1 MAGAKEIRTKIK
13 SVKNTQ
19 KITRAMEKVAMSK
32 MRKAQ
37 ERMVQAR
44 PYAAKILRTVGHLSQ
59 ANPEYKHPFLVER
72 PLKRVALIVV
82 SSDRGLCGGLNTN
95 LFRAAVR
102 SIRDWREQG
111 VELEYAV
118 IGNKALA
125 FFKRVGGKVVAQ
137 TAQLGDRPHL
147 EQLLGTI
154 KAVTDA
160 YRAGEVDRVFLASNQ
175 FVNTMTQKPTI
186 RQLLPLSVAAKDEN
200 KGEEAPQF
208 AVPGLKTSSSFPWDY
223 IYEPDAPELLDLVL
237 SRYLESQVYQAV
249 VENVASEQS
258 ARMVA
263 MKAATDNAGKIINSL
278 QLAYNKARQASITKE
293 LAEIVGG
300 AAAV

>member
-1 MAGAKEIRTKIK
+1 VAGAKEIRTKIK

-37 ERMVQAR
+37 ERMLGAR
-44 PYAAKILRTVGHLSQ
+44 PYAEKILRTVGHL
-59 ANPEYKHPFLVER
+59 ALATPEYKHPFLVDR
-72 PLKRVALIVV
+72 AVKRVAFIVV

-95 LFRAAVR
+95 LFRVAVR
-102 SIRDWREQG
+102 SIRDWKEKG
-111 VELEYAV
+111 VEAEYAV
-118 IGNKALA
+118 FGNKAAA

-137 TAQLGDRPHL
+137 TSHLGDKPHL

-154 KAVTDA
+154 KVVTDA
-160 YRAGEVDRVFLASNQ
+160 YRSGEVDRVFLVSNQ
-175 FVNTMTQKPTI
+175 FVNTMTQKPTV
-186 RQLLPLSVAAKDEN
+186 RQLLPLSVSKGGDE
-200 KGEEAPQF
+200 ESSTA
-208 AVPGLKTSSSFPWDY
+208 PGLGSGGYPWDY
-223 IYEPDAPELLDLVL
+223 LYEPDARELLDTVL
-237 SRYLESQVYQAV
+237 NRYLESQVYQAV
-249 VENVASEQS
+249 VENSASEQS

>member
-37 ERMVQAR
+37 ERMIQAR
-44 PYAAKILRTVGHLSQ
+44 PYAAKILRTVGHLAQ
-59 ANPEYKHPFLVER
+59 ANPEYKHPFMVER
-72 PLKRVALIVV
+72 EVKRVAFIVV

-95 LFRAAVR
+95 LFRATVR
-102 SIRDWREQG
+102 GIREWRDKG
-111 VELEYAV
+111 VEAEYAV
-118 IGNKALA
+118 IGNKAVS
-125 FFKRVGGKVVAQ
+125 FFKRVGGKV
-137 TAQLGDRPHL
+137 TAQVAHLGDKPHL

-154 KAVTDA
+154 KVATDA
-160 YRAGEVDRVFLASNQ
+160 YRSGTVDRVFLVSNQ

-186 RQLLPLSVAAKDEN
+186 RQLLPLSVAGDEGSL
-200 KGEEAPQF
+200 KGDH
-208 AVPGLKTSSSFPWDY
+208 PWDY
-223 IYEPDAPELLDLVL
+223 IYEPDAIELLDTVL
-237 SRYLESQVYQAV
+237 TRYLESQVYQAV
-249 VENVASEQS
+249 VENSACEQS

-293 LAEIVGG
+293 LSEIVGG

>member
-37 ERMVQAR
+37 ERMVNAR
-44 PYAAKILRTVGHLSQ
+44 PYAEKILRTVGHLAQ

-72 PLKRVALIVV
+72 AVKRVAFIVV

-102 SIRDWREQG
+102 SIREWKEKG
-111 VELEYAV
+111 VEAEYAV
-118 IGNKALA
+118 FGNKAVA
-125 FFKRVGGKVVAQ
+125 FFKRVGGRVVAQ
-137 TAQLGDRPHL
+137 TSHLGDKPHL

-154 KAVTDA
+154 KVVTDA
-160 YRAGEVDRVFLASNQ
+160 YRSGEVDRVFLVSNQ

-186 RQLLPLSVAAKDEN
+186 RQLLPLAVTADEE
-200 KGEEAPQF
+200 G
-208 AVPGLKTSSSFPWDY
+208 GRRGGGFPWDY
-223 IYEPDAPELLDLVL
+223 IYEPDARELLDTVL
-237 SRYLESQVYQAV
+237 GRYLESQVYQAV
-249 VENVASEQS
+249 VENSASEQS